1 MTNDVQVLILCLSYF
16 ITSVKAK
23 IAHCAY
29 VQLLDFSFVCCF
41 CVNGSI
47 AKLWHNGVEGVL
59 KELFHFCP
67 NVFSRDFFLI
77 FKLLFLLM
85 IYSTDYGCPH
95 KWNFFIKIPNY
106 WAWAD
111 MLYMFCNFKNPI
123 YLGLGSDLGATPCWL
138 LIIWLNQT
146 SILSNSL

>member
-47 AKLWHNGVEGVL
+47 AKLWHNGI
-59 KELFHFCP
+59 ELFLNEHSYLCQP
-67 NVFSRDFFLI
+67 VFSLDFCSI
-77 FKLLFLLM
+77 FKLVSFLM
-85 IYSTDYGCPH
+85 IQ
-95 KWNFFIKIPNY
+95 NFFLKKI
-106 WAWAD
+106 
-111 MLYMFCNFKNPI
+111 
-123 YLGLGSDLGATPCWL
+123 
-138 LIIWLNQT
+138 
-146 SILSNSL
+146 